1 MPDRIVIG
9 AASDAAEAVLR
20 DIYRPLTDAGTPLV
34 VTDFA
39 TAELVK
45 AAANAFLATK
55 ISFINSMADICRVV
69 GGDGVLWL
77 KRSAWTRA

>member
-9 AASDAAEAVLR
+9 TASDSAADILR
-20 DIYRPLTDAGTPLV
+20 EIYRPLTDDGIPLV

-45 AAANAFLATK
+45 GAANAFLASK
-55 ISFINSMADICRVV
+55 ISFINAMADICAAV
-69 GGDGVLWL
+69 G
-77 KRSAWTRA
+77 R